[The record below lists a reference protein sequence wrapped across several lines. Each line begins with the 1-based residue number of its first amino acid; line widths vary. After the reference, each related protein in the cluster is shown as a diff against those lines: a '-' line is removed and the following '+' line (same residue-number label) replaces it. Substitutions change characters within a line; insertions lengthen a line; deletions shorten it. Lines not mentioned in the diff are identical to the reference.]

1 MKKTL
6 LIIVLFATSC
16 IDTSTNREYAL
27 SENKPAQTILTKEQ
41 QEELLVNNKIKEL
54 VSDSLCFA
62 EVKYFED
69 KTQYGNRSMSDALD
83 LLLRD
88 YELNDSVFINNR
100 RIQNL
105 VKFIKT
111 KQRTKRATILPLYRK
126 TFANNLR
133 TSMWEHNVEIY
144 TSGKS
149 YTILNATSYIFADNA
164 NIKLYHEILYRD
176 AAHFGF
182 SQIRYRWYKGQDEY
196 QYFKLN

>member
-6 LIIVLFATSC
+6 LIILLFATSC

-69 KTQYGNRSMSDALD
+69 KTQYGNSSMSDALD

-88 YELNDSVFINNR
+88 YELNDSVFIHNR

-111 KQRTKRATILPLYRK
+111 KQRTKRVTILPLYRK
-126 TFANNLR
+126 IFANNLR

>member
-1 MKKTL
+1 M
-6 LIIVLFATSC
+6 LFATSC

-41 QEELLVNNKIKEL
+41 QQELLVNNKIKEL

-69 KTQYGNRSMSDALD
+69 KTQYGNSSMSDALD

-88 YELNDSVFINNR
+88 YELNDSVFIHNR

-111 KQRTKRATILPLYRK
+111 KQRTKRVTILPLYRK
-126 TFANNLR
+126 IFANNLK

>member
-1 MKKTL
+1 MWYSNRMLRSHDNPNYLKMKKTL

-16 IDTSTNREYAL
+16 IDTTTNREYAL
-27 SENKPAQTILTKEQ
+27 SENKPAQTILT
-41 QEELLVNNKIKEL
+41 EELLVNNKIKEL

-88 YELNDSVFINNR
+88 YELNDSVFIHNR

-126 TFANNLR
+126 TFASNLR
-133 TSMWEHNVEIY
+133 TSM
-144 TSGKS
+144 
-149 YTILNATSYIFADNA
+149 
-164 NIKLYHEILYRD
+164 
-176 AAHFGF
+176 
-182 SQIRYRWYKGQDEY
+182 
-196 QYFKLN
+196 

>member
-41 QEELLVNNKIKEL
+41 QQELLVNNKIKEL

-69 KTQYGNRSMSDALD
+69 KTQYGNSSMSDALD

-88 YELNDSVFINNR
+88 YELNDSVFIHNR

-111 KQRTKRATILPLYRK
+111 KQRTKRVTILPLYRK
-126 TFANNLR
+126 IFANNLK